1 MTDVSKL
8 KRRTLGAPPSAAEAS
23 RNLETPE
30 VPPATLVSLGGYE
43 RLDGRSLRRSNR
55 VIQFATRV
63 TPEFD
68 QRIRELRQ
76 LVDVFGPVPSGNV
89 QGFGRRNASLDV
101 ELQLAMQS
109 KAGGVIRARHQLIP
123 C

>member
-30 VPPATLVSLGGYE
+30 VTPATLVSLGGYE
-43 RLDGRSLRRSNR
+43 RLDGRSLQRSNR

-68 QRIRELRQ
+68 QRI
-76 LVDVFGPVPSGNV
+76 GISP
-89 QGFGRRNASLDV
+89 GRRIFLIVEVLEMALDGY
-101 ELQLAMQS
+101 QS
-109 KAGGVIRARHQLIP
+109 QRAR
-123 C
+123 